1 MSQRVLLVEA
11 SAGEASVH
19 QVRLASAGY
28 TVKLVT
34 TAATTAGA
42 ARAFGPDLVV
52 LDVDLLERSGMDVAA
67 LLRAAPATPHLLL
80 VPSDGAVGAGAVQA
94 EAPVA
99 YLARP
104 FSAAAL
110 VEGVN
115 QLRPGA

>member
-1 MSQRVLLVEA
+1 MSRRVLLVEP

-34 TAATTAGA
+34 TATTDGA
-42 ARAFGPDLVV
+42 ARAFSPDIVV

-67 LLRAAPATPHLLL
+67 WLRSAPATPHLLL
-80 VPSDGAVGAGAVQA
+80 VPGDSAPAAPPEPTA
-94 EAPVA
+94 APVA

-104 FSAAAL
+104 FSPAAL

-115 QLRPGA
+115 RYLRQGA